1 METYQTNKNDI
12 VLKIRELKEEIK
24 EIKEKEIKEKKPR
37 KKREC
42 KKKPPTLTITR
53 EPVSISFK

>member
-1 METYQTNKNDI
+1 METYQTNKNEI
-12 VLKIRELKEEIK
+12 MLKIKEVKDEIK
-24 EIKEKEIKEKKPR
+24 EIKEKKQR